1 MNELST
7 RLISAAQK
15 LLPTMHIYASAI
27 A

>member
-15 LLPTMHIYASAI
+15 LLPMMHIYASAI